1 MNDSSKPLI
10 KRHQVGFLEGPNGE
24 VWFRFRN
31 SISMFAP
38 DNSRE
43 GNEILIQFSLTTLH
57 ELLTDTLS
65 RGHASRVGSTFLF
78 GDLVLVLDEVLFG
91 EDSKCLR

>member
-1 MNDSSKPLI
+1 
-10 KRHQVGFLEGPNGE
+10 
-24 VWFRFRN
+24 
-31 SISMFAP
+31 MFAP